1 MENTTPE
8 NKDDINLKFKKP
20 KPIVIKIGAVV
31 VVLIALFFT
40 KGFFIAATV
49 NGSPISRWSVIKE
62 LEKQGG
68 KQALEAMID
77 QKIIKTELDKQK
89 ITVTVEE
96 VDGEIKKIE
105 EQVASQGGTLEM
117 ALAQQGMTKE
127 KLVEQ
132 ITVQKKLEKL
142 LADKVVVTDADIEAY
157 IKASEAKPAVGVK
170 IEDFKQQLGEQ
181 LKKQKFQTEAQQWV
195 MNLVASSTIKYYG
208 NYQKE

>member
-1 MENTTPE
+1 MENTNIE
-8 NKDDINLKFKKP
+8 NKNDISLKFKRP
-20 KPIVIKIGAVV
+20 KPIVIKIGIVAL
-31 VVLIALFFT
+31 VLIGLFFA

-68 KQALEAMID
+68 KQAIEAIID
-77 QKIIKTELDKQK
+77 QKIIKSELDKQK
-89 ITVTVEE
+89 ITVTKEE

-105 EQVASQGGTLEM
+105 EQVAAQGGTLDM
-117 ALAQQGMTKE
+117 ALEQQGMTRE

-157 IKASEAKPAVGVK
+157 ITASEAKPAAGIK
-170 IEDFKQQLGEQ
+170 MEDFKQQLSTQ
-181 LKKQKFQTEAQQWV
+181 LKQQKFQTEAQQWV
-195 MNLVASSTIKYYG
+195 VNLVASSTIKYYG
-208 NYQKE
+208 NYKQ

>member
-1 MENTTPE
+1 MENTTQE

-20 KPIVIKIGAVV
+20 KPIVIKIGIAL
-31 VVLIALFFT
+31 LILAALFFA

-68 KQALEAMID
+68 KQALEAVID
-77 QKIIKTELDKQK
+77 QKIIKAELNKQK
-89 ITVTVEE
+89 IAVTAEE
-96 VDGEIKKIE
+96 FDGEIKKIE
-105 EQVASQGGTLEM
+105 EQVASQGGNLEM
-117 ALAQQGMTKE
+117 ALEQQGMTKE

-132 ITVQKKLEKL
+132 ITIQKKLEKL
-142 LADKVVVTDADIEAY
+142 LADKVVVTDSDIDTY
-157 IKASEAKPAVGVK
+157 IKASEAKPAPGIK
-170 IEDFKQQLGEQ
+170 MEDFKQQLGEQ

-208 NYQKE
+208 NYQQ